1 MKSHFPRAFGVSFAI
16 HLLTAALLV
25 ISVAPPAIRRAVQA
39 GVSSPGTVVV
49 SAATRAVAK
58 QPRKHQVEILR
69 SDRPDSVPDDLAVP
83 QGQSPPADLNLP
95 GFMFD
100 FAKISD
106 RATLLFPF
114 LALKMSFEPAEPAA
128 RTASKRL
135 VNPLSPPLE
144 DTSTRP
150 LVLSDAELQ
159 ALVDKTWSRRRR
171 WTPFQPI
178 AAMAETS
185 DPDTGRL
192 PALLR
197 AYVEQNAL
205 QPYVDAN
212 IRDPRLWTELG
223 IAADHGDFVDFIAR
237 FAVDHPS
244 TKATT
249 ELLFLLEKLA
259 QGSYDALI
267 TLLDTRPAEDLWW
280 TRDSNREAH
289 KLIVT
294 LQRYYSLELERR
306 GLLERGELKAHYD
319 GVRLRILN
327 GIVGTTPRGYRVND
341 ARFLI
346 GGIQWRAGRTADAVR
361 VWREMTI
368 DPTDSY
374 VALYSD
380 LLSALPAAGASG
392 QKLDPVRVGNAVN
405 AERGRWINFSYDR
418 LRQFGYRFESF

>member
-1 MKSHFPRAFGVSFAI
+1 MRSRYPPAFGVSFAL
-16 HLLTAALLV
+16 HLLTAAMLV
-25 ISVAPPAIRRAVQA
+25 SLTQPAVRRAVQA
-39 GVSSPGTVVV
+39 GVSSTGTVVV
-49 SAATRAVAK
+49 SAATRPA
-58 QPRKHQVEILR
+58 RKHLAKPQIQISR
-69 SDRPDSVPDDLAVP
+69 SDQSDSAQDDGTVP
-83 QGQSPPADLNLP
+83 QGQSPPAALNIP

-100 FAKISD
+100 FAKIGH
-106 RATLLFPF
+106 RAASLFPF
-114 LALKMSFEPAEPAA
+114 LALKMSFEPAEPGA
-128 RTASKRL
+128 RATSSRL
-135 VNPLSPPLE
+135 VNPFAEPPE
-144 DTSTRP
+144 DTSAPP
-150 LVLSDAELQ
+150 LVMSDQELQ

-178 AAMAETS
+178 AAMATAFN
-185 DPDTGRL
+185 PDTGQL
-192 PALLR
+192 PTLLR

-223 IAADHGDFVDFIAR
+223 IAADHSDFVDFIAR
-237 FAVDHPS
+237 SAAERPS

-267 TLLDTRPAEDLWW
+267 TLMDTRPMQDLSW

-289 KLIVT
+289 NLIVT

-306 GLLERGELKAHYD
+306 GLLERDELKLHYD
-319 GVRLRILN
+319 NVRLRILN
-327 GIVGTTPRGYRVND
+327 GIVTTTPRGYRAND

-346 GGIQWRAGRTADAVR
+346 GGVHWRAGKTADAVR
-361 VWREMTI
+361 AWREMTI

-380 LLSALPAAGASG
+380 LLGTLRLADASG
-392 QKLDPVRVGNAVN
+392 QKLDRVRVSNLVSA
-405 AERGRWINFSYDR
+405 ARGRWIDFSYTR

>member
-1 MKSHFPRAFGVSFAI
+1 MRSRYPPAFGVSFAV
-16 HLLTAALLV
+16 HLLTAAMLV
-25 ISVAPPAIRRAVQA
+25 SLTRPAIRRAVQA
-39 GVSSPGTVVV
+39 GVSSTGTVVV
-49 SAATRAVAK
+49 SAATRPTRKQPAK
-58 QPRKHQVEILR
+58 QQIEIARLDR
-69 SDRPDSVPDDLAVP
+69 SDSIPDDWTV
-83 QGQSPPADLNLP
+83 QQSQSPPAALNIP

-100 FAKISD
+100 FAKIGE
-106 RATLLFPF
+106 RATTLFPF

-128 RTASKRL
+128 RATSSRL
-135 VNPLSPPLE
+135 INPFAEPPE
-144 DTSTRP
+144 DTSAPP
-150 LVLSDAELQ
+150 LVISDQELQ

-178 AAMAETS
+178 AAMAAAFN
-185 DPDTGRL
+185 PDTGRL

-237 FAVDHPS
+237 YAAEHPS

-267 TLLDTRPAEDLWW
+267 TLLDTRPMQDLLW

-289 KLIVT
+289 KLVVT

-306 GLLERGELKAHYD
+306 GLLEREELKLHYD
-319 GVRLRILN
+319 NVRLRILN
-327 GIVGTTPRGYRVND
+327 GIVSTTPRGYRAND

-346 GGIQWRAGRTADAVR
+346 GGVHWRAGKTADAVR
-361 VWREMTI
+361 VWREMSI
-368 DPTDSY
+368 DPTDSD
-374 VALYSD
+374 VALYSE
-380 LLSALPAAGASG
+380 LLGAIQSDAASG
-392 QKLDPVRVGNAVN
+392 QKLDRIRVINVVS
-405 AERGRWINFSYDR
+405 AERGRWIDFSYTR